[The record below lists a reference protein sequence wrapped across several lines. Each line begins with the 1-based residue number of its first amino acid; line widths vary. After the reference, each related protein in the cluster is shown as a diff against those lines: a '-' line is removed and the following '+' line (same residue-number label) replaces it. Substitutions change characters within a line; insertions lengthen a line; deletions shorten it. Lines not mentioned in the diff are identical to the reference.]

1 MYTDVSVCMYMYQH
15 VFTTYKYLLGM
26 SRNMIL
32 LTQTFV
38 MTVSLGCIHD
48 DVRTEP
54 GSWIVVGMIPI
65 FDKKKATR
73 PKHRTKDGH
82 EGAARRRIEITHQFL
97 AALLE
102 GWNALTEGVKILQ
115 WADGVWRKTRILLQA
130 LLSDQPEA
138 DTYCCDSAQSCK
150 LCHCPKD

>member
-1 MYTDVSVCMYMYQH
+1 M
-15 VFTTYKYLLGM
+15 
-26 SRNMIL
+26 L
-32 LTQTFV
+32 LTQPFA

-73 PKHRTKDGH
+73 SKLRTEDGH
-82 EGAARRRIEITHQFL
+82 DGPARSRIEITHKCL

-102 GWNALTEGVKILQ
+102 GWNALTEGVKILSGRTVFG
-115 WADGVWRKTRILLQA
+115 AKLE
-130 LLSDQPEA
+130 S
-138 DTYCCDSAQSCK
+138 SCK
-150 LCHCPKD
+150 PSCRTSLR